1 MLRKLRAGKIK
12 MEPVKNDA
20 QKGYRLSGRLNIGRL
35 LQARGVAGS
44 TGRQQS
50 DGGGPTGFEPVF
62 QP

>member
-35 LQARGVAGS
+35 LQARGVADS
-44 TGRQQS
+44 TGR
-50 DGGGPTGFEPVF
+50 
-62 QP
+62 